1 MRAPIQGSLTEQEK
15 NPAQKESN
23 HLIRLLAFLEEQ
35 KDIPIEYD
43 EQPVRRLVEKV
54 TVSDEKIAV
63 KFKSGV
69 EIEVDRKVWYGGILQ
84 VKMSLWDAFFR
95 GEIIVCIEE

>member
-1 MRAPIQGSLTEQEK
+1 M
-15 NPAQKESN
+15 
-23 HLIRLLAFLEEQ
+23 LAFLKEQ

-54 TVSDEKIAV
+54 TFSYEKITV
-63 KFKSGV
+63 KFKTSV
-69 EIEVDRKVWYGGILQ
+69 EIEVYRSVWHGGIQQ
-84 VKMSLWDAFFR
+84 VQMSLWDAFFR

>member
-1 MRAPIQGSLTEQEK
+1 MRAPSQGSLTEQEK

-43 EQPVRRLVEKV
+43 EQPVRWLVEKV
-54 TVSDEKIAV
+54 TFSYEKITV
-63 KFKSGV
+63 KFKTSV
-69 EIEVDRKVWYGGILQ
+69 EIEVYRKVWYGSFTLSGNLQ
-84 VKMSLWDAFFR
+84 IDL
-95 GEIIVCIEE
+95 